1 MEEDKV
7 TFSDILQL
15 LEENNQSIEQSFREK
30 MEQVVKTT
38 FNETLKAFP
47 PKQPSA
53 FEDKPVTFR
62 FDRDSKWFERYP
74 LLHAKASQRHRC
86 QPPEF
91 TEEELEERN
100 QLIEVLKFNK
110 IYLDY
115 CSEETVIDALSMLPR
130 TDFHRLLFMLVR
142 CGDETAF
149 LELLSEDISFVSH
162 PFFAHCLKGW
172 TTEVREGDR
181 AAKMT
186 LKKVMEVMSQSV
198 LKAAGVQG
206 KGRPLSQVTTNRCRR
221 FIELVTEDPDRQR
234 KDSGIYG
241 QMAVEEGGSNISHKD
256 KINLKVNIKK
266 TIQRHDL
273 HILTRGLVPNKWGYT
288 YLKEKY

>member
-1 MEEDKV
+1 MK
-7 TFSDILQL
+7 
-15 LEENNQSIEQSFREK
+15 QSAKETI
-30 MEQVVKTT
+30 EQVVQDTVEKTL
-38 FNETLKAFP
+38 EAFP
-47 PKQPSA
+47 SRQPSA
-53 FEDKPVTFR
+53 YEDQPVAFW
-62 FDRDSKWFERYP
+62 FDRDNKWFKRFP
-74 LLHAKASQRHRC
+74 LLHAKASQRSRC
-86 QPPEF
+86 LPPDF
-91 TEEELEERN
+91 TAEELKERSKI
-100 QLIEVLKFNK
+100 IELLKWNK
-110 IYLDY
+110 ILLDY
-115 CSEETVIDALSMLPR
+115 CSEETVIEALIMIPR
-130 TDFHRLLFMLVR
+130 TDFHALLFMLAR

-149 LELLSEDISFVSH
+149 LELLSEDISFISH

-172 TTEVREGDR
+172 TTDVREGDR

-221 FIELVTEDPDRQR
+221 FIELVTEGPDRQR
-234 KDSGIYG
+234 SDIYG

-273 HILTRGLVPNKWGYT
+273 HILTQGLVPNKWGYA